1 MKITQIS
8 EEQAKDMLVHIHA
21 YLNLDDKIKTVASW
35 KKAGYIKKSSIEE
48 ARAAVANY
56 NNSGLTWG
64 DIIPLWEKAYAELE
78 SKIEEG

>member
-8 EEQAKDMLVHIHA
+8 EEQAKDMWGLSGPDRSQT
-21 YLNLDDKIKTVASW
+21 LNNW
-35 KKAGYIKKSSIEE
+35 KEKDYIKKSSIEE

-64 DIIPLWEKAYAELE
+64 DIVPLWEKAYAELE